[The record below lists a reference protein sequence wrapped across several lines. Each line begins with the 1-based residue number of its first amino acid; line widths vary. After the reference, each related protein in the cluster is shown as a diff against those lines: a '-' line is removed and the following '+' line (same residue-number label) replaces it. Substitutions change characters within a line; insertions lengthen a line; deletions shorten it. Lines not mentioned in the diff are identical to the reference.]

1 MKTHQPSPRK
11 ARPLLVIAT
20 SLFAVLGEVSQAG
33 VLYECDLKTPNNNG
47 WVSPKMA
54 IVFED
59 GGGTTV
65 IDAVIL
71 NFVGNP
77 IPVRAS
83 KRGNNARLTWTIAN
97 AEDDKGQSV
106 PTFSYVAQLNMAT
119 SAISV
124 TANPVRF
131 PQRFSGK
138 GTCKSRKK

>member
-1 MKTHQPSPRK
+1 MNRELPSTRK
-11 ARPLLVIAT
+11 ARPFLVIAT
-20 SLFAVLGEVSQAG
+20 LLFSVFGQGSQAG
-33 VLYECDLKTPNNNG
+33 VLYECDLKTPNSNG

-54 IVFED
+54 IVFQD

-65 IDAVIL
+65 IDGVIL
-71 NFVGNP
+71 NFVGKP

-83 KRGNNARLTWTIAN
+83 KRGNDVRLTWTIAN

-106 PTFSYVAQLNMAT
+106 PTFSYVAKLNMAT

-124 TANPVRF
+124 TAKPVRF

-138 GTCKSRKK
+138 GTCKSRKE